1 MKAARLSGPGVIAVV
16 DEPRPEPGPGESL
29 VRVGA
34 VGLCGSD
41 LHWFGE
47 GGIGDALLS
56 RPLVLGHEFGGT
68 VEGGP
73 LDGRRVAV
81 DPAIPDYTCDRC
93 REGNTNLCPQVR
105 FAGHGTTDGGLRKYI
120 TWPTGLLHPVPD
132 NFDDATVAMLE
143 PLGVALHCLDLG
155 HVHLGSSAAVVGC
168 GPIGLMLVQALL
180 TAGVSRVVAVE
191 PLEHRRD
198 AAARSGA
205 QLVLSPEQAAA
216 HTAEVDIAFEVAGT
230 DDAVAITMQL
240 VRAGGRVVLAGIPD
254 DDRTT
259 FPAALARRKGL
270 TMAMARRMKEA
281 YPRAINMVERGVVD
295 IDWLAS
301 KSFALADAA
310 EAFAVAA
317 RREGL
322 KILVQAS

>member
-1 MKAARLSGPGVIAVV
+1 M
-16 DEPRPEPGPGESL
+16 
-29 VRVGA
+29 
-34 VGLCGSD
+34 
-41 LHWFGE
+41 
-47 GGIGDALLS
+47 
-56 RPLVLGHEFGGT
+56 GHEFGGT

-105 FAGHGTTDGGLRKYI
+105 FAGHGTTDGGLREYI

-301 KSFALADAA
+301 KSFALSDAA